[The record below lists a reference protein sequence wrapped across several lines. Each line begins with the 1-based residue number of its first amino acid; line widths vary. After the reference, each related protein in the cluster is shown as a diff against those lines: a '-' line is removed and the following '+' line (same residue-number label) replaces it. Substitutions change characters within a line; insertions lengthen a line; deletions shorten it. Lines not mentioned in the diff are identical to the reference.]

1 MPTAGFLLLG
11 VITSLGGWPRSP
23 WLKSQI
29 KPWGSRILQWSVVL
43 LGARI
48 PISEL
53 LETGRQGLGMSL
65 VSVGLVIAVGLLLSS
80 WLKVPQGQS
89 VLITSGTAICGGSA
103 IAAVAPAIQA
113 RSVDVGVSIA
123 IVFILNAIAAIVFPP
138 LGKWIGLTDSQ
149 FATWSALAIH
159 DTSSVVAAS
168 AQWSEEALRQAT
180 TIKLSRTLWIF
191 PIVIL
196 FSFLKKRA
204 DQRPRWNLPWF
215 IVGFVLLSVVSSQVP
230 WFSAQEVRT
239 LLQGASHWGFSV
251 SLFLIGNSI
260 PREQLK
266 TLNARPVALGIILW
280 LLTLSASLL
289 YVML

>member
-80 WLKVPQGQS
+80 WLKVPQDQS